1 MIDLVVM
8 AYQCDLTRVV
18 SFMLDDAASD
28 FVYNFINLRTF
39 SMTSSTQGTA
49 PVAGYHGLQHAGDT
63 NDGFA
68 TITYWNMAR
77 LNELI
82 TKLSGIKEGAGSVMD
97 GTVIHAMSGMHGG
110 NHDGMNIPVVLAG
123 TGGGVLKTGQA
134 LHTMGGSTVT
144 GTKSE
149 PGKNLQDVHLTILNA
164 VFGGTLT
171 EFGVSR
177 GDYLSQGVLTEL
189 LA

>member
-1 MIDLVVM
+1 M
-8 AYQCDLTRVV
+8 AYRCDLTRVV

-28 FVYNFINLRTF
+28 FVYNFITQRAF
-39 SMTSSTQGTA
+39 SMTGSTAGTA
-49 PVAGYHGLQHAGDT
+49 PVAGYHGLQHAGDR

-97 GTVIHAMSGMHGG
+97 STVIHAMSGMHGG
-110 NHDGMNIPVVLAG
+110 NHDSMNIPVVLAG
-123 TGGGVLKTGQA
+123 TGGGILKTFQA
-134 LHTMGGSTVT
+134 LHTMGGGTVT
-144 GTKSE
+144 GNKNE
-149 PGKNLQDVHLTILNA
+149 PGKNLQDVHLTILNN
-164 VFGGTLT
+164 VFGGTLK
-171 EFGVSR
+171 EFGVSM
-177 GDYLSQGVLTEL
+177 GYYPSQGVLTEL